1 MGKPLR
7 ISGVAVKTGVSKNN
21 IRYTP
26 ANLMATA
33 HELSDKPLLKD
44 HNATMDSIV
53 GRTLKVDEKGSYY
66 EDEKVHFAADVMDEK
81 MKELVQDGRAR
92 EVSIGAMCE
101 RLVVE
106 EEGDEEQIAEG
117 IHYMEL
123 SFTPTP
129 GVDGAQVTKTALTD
143 SNHTKTS
150 ETEETVKNLEDDTKL
165 TEDFKME
172 EEEKK
177 VADELAKEK
186 ETSET
191 LRKEL
196 KALKEKRLSEIR
208 KSVTEA
214 RAFCGL
220 KTNEEVFSKLDE
232 SALNVLLN
240 DAKALK
246 EQQDA
251 EAEKVEP
258 EPEAPAEPEP
268 AEEKEEEAPAEE
280 KPAETPEEPK
290 AEPTGEVVAAEEPA
304 EEAKEKFIMFRE
316 HGGCSI
322 GFYPKGFEVRNMV
335 K

>member
-1 MGKPLR
+1 MVNPLK
-7 ISGVAVKTGVSKNN
+7 ISGVAVKAGVSKNN

-44 HNATMDSIV
+44 HNATMDNIV

-66 EDEKVHFAADVMDEK
+66 EDEKVHFTANVMDEK
-81 MKELVQDGRAR
+81 MQEFVKDGRAR

-106 EEGDEEQIAEG
+106 EESDDISIAEG

-129 GVDGAQVTKTALTD
+129 GVDGAQITKTALTD
-143 SNHTKTS
+143 SNHTKAS
-150 ETEETVKNLEDDTKL
+150 ETEETVKTLENDTKL

-172 EEEKK
+172 EVENK
-177 VADELAKEK
+177 VAEELAKEK
-186 ETSET
+186 IKSEN

-196 KALKEKRLSEIR
+196 EALKDKRLSEIR
-208 KSVTEA
+208 KSVMEA
-214 RAFCGL
+214 RSFCGL

-251 EAEKVEP
+251 EAETP
-258 EPEAPAEPEP
+258 EPEPEP
-268 AEEKEEEAPAEE
+268 AEEEKEVE
-280 KPAETPEEPK
+280 KPAEDAPAEAPEEPK

-304 EEAKEKFIMFRE
+304 DEAKEKFVMFKE
-316 HGGCSI
+316 HGGCSL
-322 GFYPKGFEVRNMV
+322 GFYPKGFEVRNV
-335 K
+335 VN